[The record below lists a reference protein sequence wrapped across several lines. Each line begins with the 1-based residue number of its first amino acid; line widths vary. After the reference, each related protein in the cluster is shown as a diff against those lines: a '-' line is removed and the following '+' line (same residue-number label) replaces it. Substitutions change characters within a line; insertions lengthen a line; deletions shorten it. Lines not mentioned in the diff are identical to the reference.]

1 MKLQFRQNEHFHFLL
16 FQNVS
21 HNRMFRIGQL
31 YSGKSVCLYKK
42 KKIVC
47 VETGRKKKENRRL

>member
-42 KKIVC
+42 KIVC